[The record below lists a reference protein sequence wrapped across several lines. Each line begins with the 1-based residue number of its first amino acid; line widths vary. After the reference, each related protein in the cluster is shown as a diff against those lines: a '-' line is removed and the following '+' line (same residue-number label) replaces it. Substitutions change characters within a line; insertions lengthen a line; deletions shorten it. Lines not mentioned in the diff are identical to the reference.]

1 MCSIGCFYGQDG
13 CRDASRPIC
22 VTKLEAQGLLPGT
35 GYGSSQYPVTGV
47 GQHCVLVVQKA
58 FIS

>member
-1 MCSIGCFYGQDG
+1 MCNITCFYGEDG
-13 CRDASRPIC
+13 CKDASNPIC
-22 VTKLEAQGLLPGT
+22 VTKFEAQGLLPGT

-47 GQHCVLVVQKA
+47 WQHGVLVVQKA